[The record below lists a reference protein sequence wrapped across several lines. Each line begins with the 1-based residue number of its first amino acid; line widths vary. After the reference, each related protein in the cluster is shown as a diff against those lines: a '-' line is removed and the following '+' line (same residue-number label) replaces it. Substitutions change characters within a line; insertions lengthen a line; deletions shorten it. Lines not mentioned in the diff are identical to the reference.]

1 MTRWANYPIP
11 QAEIRIPQSVDNGGG
26 GGLYFGSRFNSNT
39 SPAGRNPFMARFSL
53 IPREEQYFA
62 LFRQMTSH
70 IYDAA
75 SQLAEMLA
83 DKQENF
89 IDHLRKIKA
98 IEHTCDELTHSIST
112 KLNSSF
118 ITPFDR
124 EDIYLLSGALDDI
137 VDLIDDAARALVMYN
152 VRETTDFARQFGDVL
167 QRMAVQL
174 HEVVSTLERP
184 AGIAPRLVE
193 IHRLENEGDD
203 LYHEAIGELF
213 RGTPDPLRV
222 IRWKDVY
229 DKLEAAVDRCE
240 QAANI
245 IESVIIKHA

>member
-1 MTRWANYPIP
+1 
-11 QAEIRIPQSVDNGGG
+11 
-26 GGLYFGSRFNSNT
+26 
-39 SPAGRNPFMARFSL
+39 MARFSL
-53 IPREEQYFA
+53 IPKEEQYFG

-75 SQLAEMLA
+75 SKLAEMLA
-83 DKQENF
+83 GPTADFRK
-89 IDHLRKIKA
+89 HLDSIKD
-98 IEHTCDELTHSIST
+98 IEHQCDELTHSISK
-112 KLNSSF
+112 KLNTSF

-152 VRETTDFARQFGDVL
+152 VRETTDYARQFGDVI

-184 AGIAPRLVE
+184 AGISPRLVE

-203 LYHEAIGELF
+203 LYHEAIADLF
-213 RGTPDPLRV
+213 QGTPDPIRV
-222 IRWKDVY
+222 IRWKDIY
-229 DKLEAAVDRCE
+229 DKLEATVDRCE

-245 IESVIIKHA
+245 IETIIIKHA

>member
-1 MTRWANYPIP
+1 
-11 QAEIRIPQSVDNGGG
+11 
-26 GGLYFGSRFNSNT
+26 
-39 SPAGRNPFMARFSL
+39 MARFSL
-53 IPREEQYFA
+53 IPKEEQYFN

-75 SQLAEMLA
+75 SGLAEMLA
-83 DKQENF
+83 DKQESF
-89 IDHLRKIKA
+89 PQHLKKIKA
-98 IEHTCDELTHSIST
+98 IEHECDELTHSIST
-112 KLNSSF
+112 KLNTSF

-124 EDIYLLSGALDDI
+124 EDIYMLSGALDDI
-137 VDLIDDAARALVMYN
+137 VDLIDDAARAVVMYN
-152 VRETTDFARQFGDVL
+152 VRETTDFARQFGDVI

-184 AGIAPRLVE
+184 AGISPRLVE

-203 LYHEAIGELF
+203 LYHEAIGDLF
-213 RGTPDPLRV
+213 QGTPDPIRV
-222 IRWKDVY
+222 IRWKDIY

-245 IESVIIKHA
+245 IETVIIKHA

>member
-1 MTRWANYPIP
+1 
-11 QAEIRIPQSVDNGGG
+11 
-26 GGLYFGSRFNSNT
+26 
-39 SPAGRNPFMARFSL
+39 MARFSL
-53 IPREEQYFA
+53 IPKEEQYFV

-75 SQLAEMLA
+75 TGLAEMLA
-83 DKQENF
+83 DKQETF
-89 IDHLRKIKA
+89 PAHLKKIKA
-98 IEHTCDELTHSIST
+98 IEHACDELTHSISK
-112 KLNSSF
+112 KLNTSF

-124 EDIYLLSGALDDI
+124 EDIYMLSGALDDI

-152 VRETTDFARQFGDVL
+152 VREATDYARQFGDVL

-203 LYHEAIGELF
+203 LYHEAIGDLF
-213 RGTPDPLRV
+213 RDTPDPLRV
-222 IRWKDVY
+222 IRWKDIY
-229 DKLEAAVDRCE
+229 DKLEGAVDRCE

-245 IESVIIKHA
+245 IESVIIKHV

>member
-1 MTRWANYPIP
+1 
-11 QAEIRIPQSVDNGGG
+11 
-26 GGLYFGSRFNSNT
+26 
-39 SPAGRNPFMARFSL
+39 MARFSL
-53 IPREEQYFA
+53 IPKEEQYFG

-75 SQLAEMLA
+75 SKLAEMLA
-83 DKQENF
+83 GKPADFQT
-89 IDHLRKIKA
+89 HLDSIKA
-98 IEHTCDELTHSIST
+98 IEHQCDELTHSISK

-124 EDIYLLSGALDDI
+124 EDIYMLSGALDDI
-137 VDLIDDAARALVMYN
+137 VDLIDDAARAVVMYN
-152 VRETTDFARQFGDVL
+152 VRETTDYARQFGDVI

-203 LYHEAIGELF
+203 LYHEAIGDLF
-213 RGTPDPLRV
+213 RDTPDALRV
-222 IRWKDVY
+222 IRWKDIY

-245 IESVIIKHA
+245 IETVIIKHA

>member
-1 MTRWANYPIP
+1 
-11 QAEIRIPQSVDNGGG
+11 
-26 GGLYFGSRFNSNT
+26 
-39 SPAGRNPFMARFSL
+39 MARFSL
-53 IPREEQYFA
+53 IPKEEQYFV

-70 IYDAA
+70 IFDAA
-75 SQLAEMLA
+75 SRLVEML
-83 DKQENF
+83 DGKPEDF
-89 IDHLRKIKA
+89 RKHLDSIKA
-98 IEHTCDELTHSIST
+98 IEHQCDELTHSIST

-124 EDIYLLSGALDDI
+124 EDIYMLSGALDDI
-137 VDLIDDAARALVMYN
+137 VDLIDDAARTFIMYN
-152 VRETTDFARQFGDVL
+152 VRETTDYARQFGDVI

-184 AGIAPRLVE
+184 AGISSRLVE

-203 LYHEAIGELF
+203 LYHEAIGDLF
-213 RGTPDPLRV
+213 QGTPDPIRV
-222 IRWKDVY
+222 IRWKDIY

-245 IESVIIKHA
+245 IETVIIKHA

>member
-1 MTRWANYPIP
+1 
-11 QAEIRIPQSVDNGGG
+11 
-26 GGLYFGSRFNSNT
+26 
-39 SPAGRNPFMARFSL
+39 MARFSL
-53 IPREEQYFA
+53 IPKEEQYFA

-75 SQLAEMLA
+75 TKLAEMLA
-83 DKQENF
+83 GKPSEFQT
-89 IDHLRKIKA
+89 HLESIKA
-98 IEHTCDELTHSIST
+98 IEHQCDELTHSISK
-112 KLNSSF
+112 KLNTSF

-124 EDIYLLSGALDDI
+124 EDIYMLSGALDDI
-137 VDLIDDAARALVMYN
+137 VDLIDDAARAVVMYN
-152 VRETTDFARQFGDVL
+152 VRETTDYARQFGDVI

-203 LYHEAIGELF
+203 LYHEAIGDLF
-213 RGTPDPLRV
+213 QGEPDAIRV
-222 IRWKDVY
+222 IRWKDIY

-245 IESVIIKHA
+245 IETVIIKHA

>member
-1 MTRWANYPIP
+1 
-11 QAEIRIPQSVDNGGG
+11 
-26 GGLYFGSRFNSNT
+26 
-39 SPAGRNPFMARFSL
+39 MARFSL
-53 IPREEQYFA
+53 IPKEEQYFA

-75 SQLAEMLA
+75 SKLAEMLA
-83 DKQENF
+83 GKAEDFQSRLDN
-89 IDHLRKIKA
+89 IKA
-98 IEHTCDELTHSIST
+98 IEHACDELTHSISK
-112 KLNSSF
+112 KLNTSF

-124 EDIYLLSGALDDI
+124 EDIYMLSGALDDI
-137 VDLIDDAARALVMYN
+137 VDLIDDAARAVVMYN
-152 VRETTDFARQFGDVL
+152 VRETTDFARQFGDVI

-203 LYHEAIGELF
+203 LYHEAIGDLF
-213 RGTPDPLRV
+213 QGTPDPIRV
-222 IRWKDVY
+222 IRWKDIY

-245 IESVIIKHA
+245 IETVIIKHA

>member
-1 MTRWANYPIP
+1 M
-11 QAEIRIPQSVDNGGG
+11 G
-26 GGLYFGSRFNSNT
+26 
-39 SPAGRNPFMARFSL
+39 RFSL
-53 IPREEQYFA
+53 IPKEEQYFA

-75 SQLAEMLA
+75 SKLKEMLD
-83 DKQENF
+83 DKQGDF
-89 IDHLRKIKA
+89 PAHLRQIKA
-98 IEHTCDELTHSIST
+98 IEHACDELTHSISK

-124 EDIYLLSGALDDI
+124 EDIYMLSGALDDI
-137 VDLIDDAARALVMYN
+137 VDLIDDSARAIVMYN
-152 VRETTDFARQFGDVL
+152 VRETTDYARQFGDVI

-184 AGIAPRLVE
+184 AGISDRLVE

-213 RGTPDPLRV
+213 SGTPDALRV
-222 IRWKDVY
+222 IRWKDIY
-229 DKLEAAVDRCE
+229 DKLETAVDRCE

>member
-1 MTRWANYPIP
+1 
-11 QAEIRIPQSVDNGGG
+11 
-26 GGLYFGSRFNSNT
+26 
-39 SPAGRNPFMARFSL
+39 MARFSL
-53 IPREEQYFA
+53 IPKEEQYFG

-75 SQLAEMLA
+75 SKLAEMLGGKQA
-83 DKQENF
+83 DFKT
-89 IDHLRKIKA
+89 HLDSIKA
-98 IEHTCDELTHSIST
+98 IEHQCDELTHSISK

-124 EDIYLLSGALDDI
+124 EDIYMLSGALDDI
-137 VDLIDDAARALVMYN
+137 VDLIDDAARAVVMYN
-152 VRETTDFARQFGDVL
+152 VRETTDYARQFGDVI

-203 LYHEAIGELF
+203 LYHEAIGDLF
-213 RGTPDPLRV
+213 QGTPDAIRI
-222 IRWKDVY
+222 IRWKDIY

-245 IESVIIKHA
+245 IETVIIKHA

>member
-1 MTRWANYPIP
+1 
-11 QAEIRIPQSVDNGGG
+11 
-26 GGLYFGSRFNSNT
+26 
-39 SPAGRNPFMARFSL
+39 MARFSL
-53 IPREEQYFA
+53 IPKEEQYFA

-70 IYDAA
+70 IFDAA
-75 SQLAEMLA
+75 SRLVEML
-83 DKQENF
+83 DGKPEDF
-89 IDHLRKIKA
+89 RKHLDNIKA
-98 IEHTCDELTHSIST
+98 IEHQCDELTHSIST

-137 VDLIDDAARALVMYN
+137 VDLIDDSARVFVMYN
-152 VRETTDFARQFGDVL
+152 VRETTDYARQFGDVI

-184 AGIAPRLVE
+184 AGISSRLVE

-203 LYHEAIGELF
+203 LYHEAIGDLF
-213 RGTPDPLRV
+213 QGTPDPIRV
-222 IRWKDVY
+222 IRWKDIY
-229 DKLEAAVDRCE
+229 DKLESTVDRCE

-245 IESVIIKHA
+245 IETVIIKHA

>member
-1 MTRWANYPIP
+1 
-11 QAEIRIPQSVDNGGG
+11 
-26 GGLYFGSRFNSNT
+26 
-39 SPAGRNPFMARFSL
+39 MARFSL

-75 SQLAEMLA
+75 SKLAEMLA
-83 DKQENF
+83 GKQGDF
-89 IDHLRKIKA
+89 KTHLESIKA
-98 IEHTCDELTHSIST
+98 IEHQCDELTHSISK

-137 VDLIDDAARALVMYN
+137 VDLIDDAARAVVMYN
-152 VRETTDFARQFGDVL
+152 VRETTDYARQFGDVI

-184 AGIAPRLVE
+184 AGINPRLVE

-213 RGTPDPLRV
+213 QGTPEPLRV
-222 IRWKDVY
+222 IRWKDIY

>member
-1 MTRWANYPIP
+1 M
-11 QAEIRIPQSVDNGGG
+11 G
-26 GGLYFGSRFNSNT
+26 
-39 SPAGRNPFMARFSL
+39 RFSL
-53 IPREEQYFA
+53 IPKEEQYFG

-75 SQLAEMLA
+75 SKLKEMLD
-83 DKQENF
+83 DKQGDF
-89 IDHLRKIKA
+89 PAHLRQIKA
-98 IEHTCDELTHSIST
+98 IEHACDELTHSISK

-124 EDIYLLSGALDDI
+124 EDIYMLSGALDDI
-137 VDLIDDAARALVMYN
+137 VDLIDDSARAIVMYN
-152 VRETTDFARQFGDVL
+152 VQETTDYARQFGDII

-184 AGIAPRLVE
+184 AGISDRLVE

-213 RGTPDPLRV
+213 SGTPDALRV
-222 IRWKDVY
+222 IRWKDIY
-229 DKLEAAVDRCE
+229 DKLETAVDRCE

>member
-1 MTRWANYPIP
+1 
-11 QAEIRIPQSVDNGGG
+11 
-26 GGLYFGSRFNSNT
+26 
-39 SPAGRNPFMARFSL
+39 MARFSL
-53 IPREEQYFA
+53 IPKEEQYFG

-75 SQLAEMLA
+75 SKLAEMLA
-83 DKQENF
+83 GKATEFQA
-89 IDHLRKIKA
+89 HLESIKA
-98 IEHTCDELTHSIST
+98 IEHQCDELTHSISK

-124 EDIYLLSGALDDI
+124 EDIYMLSGALDDI
-137 VDLIDDAARALVMYN
+137 VDLIDDAARAVVMYN
-152 VRETTDFARQFGDVL
+152 VRETTDFARQFGDVI

-203 LYHEAIGELF
+203 LYHEAIGDLF
-213 RGTPDPLRV
+213 RDTPDPLRV
-222 IRWKDVY
+222 IRWKDIY

-245 IESVIIKHA
+245 IETVIIKHA

>member
-1 MTRWANYPIP
+1 
-11 QAEIRIPQSVDNGGG
+11 
-26 GGLYFGSRFNSNT
+26 
-39 SPAGRNPFMARFSL
+39 MARFSL
-53 IPREEQYFA
+53 IPKEEQYFA

-75 SQLAEMLA
+75 SKLAEMLA
-83 DKQENF
+83 GNATEFQK
-89 IDHLRKIKA
+89 HLESIKA
-98 IEHTCDELTHSIST
+98 IEHQCDELTHSISK

-124 EDIYLLSGALDDI
+124 EDIYMLSGALDDI
-137 VDLIDDAARALVMYN
+137 VDLIDDSARVFVMYN
-152 VRETTDFARQFGDVL
+152 VRETTDYARQFGDVI

-203 LYHEAIGELF
+203 LYHEAIGDLF
-213 RGTPDPLRV
+213 QGTPDPIRV
-222 IRWKDVY
+222 IRWKDIY

-245 IESVIIKHA
+245 IETVIIKHA

>member
-1 MTRWANYPIP
+1 
-11 QAEIRIPQSVDNGGG
+11 
-26 GGLYFGSRFNSNT
+26 
-39 SPAGRNPFMARFSL
+39 MARFSL
-53 IPREEQYFA
+53 IPKEEQYFL

-75 SQLAEMLA
+75 SKLAEMLA
-83 DKQENF
+83 GNPADFQT
-89 IDHLRKIKA
+89 HLDSIKA
-98 IEHTCDELTHSIST
+98 IEHQCDELTHSISK

-124 EDIYLLSGALDDI
+124 EDIYMLSGALDDI
-137 VDLIDDAARALVMYN
+137 VDLIDDSARAVVMYN
-152 VRETTDFARQFGDVL
+152 VRETTDFARQFGDVI

-184 AGIAPRLVE
+184 AGISPRLVE

-203 LYHEAIGELF
+203 LYHEAIGDLF
-213 RGTPDPLRV
+213 QGTPDPIRV
-222 IRWKDVY
+222 IRWKDIY
-229 DKLEAAVDRCE
+229 DKLEEAVDRCE

>member
-1 MTRWANYPIP
+1 M
-11 QAEIRIPQSVDNGGG
+11 G
-26 GGLYFGSRFNSNT
+26 
-39 SPAGRNPFMARFSL
+39 RFSL
-53 IPREEQYFA
+53 IPKEEQYFG

-75 SQLAEMLA
+75 SKLKEMLD
-83 DKQENF
+83 DKQGDF
-89 IDHLRKIKA
+89 PAHLRQIKA
-98 IEHTCDELTHSIST
+98 IEHACDELTHSISK
-112 KLNSSF
+112 KLNTSF

-124 EDIYLLSGALDDI
+124 EDIYMLSGALDDI
-137 VDLIDDAARALVMYN
+137 VDLIDDSARAIVMYN
-152 VRETTDFARQFGDVL
+152 VKETTDYARQFGDVI

-184 AGIAPRLVE
+184 GGISDRLVE

-213 RGTPDPLRV
+213 SGTPDALRV
-222 IRWKDVY
+222 IRWKDIY
-229 DKLEAAVDRCE
+229 DKLEEAVDRCE

-245 IESVIIKHA
+245 IETVIIKHA

>member
-1 MTRWANYPIP
+1 
-11 QAEIRIPQSVDNGGG
+11 
-26 GGLYFGSRFNSNT
+26 
-39 SPAGRNPFMARFSL
+39 MARFSL
-53 IPREEQYFA
+53 IPKEEQYFA
-62 LFRQMTSH
+62 LFREMTSH

-75 SQLAEMLA
+75 TALSVMLA
-83 DKQENF
+83 AKQEEF
-89 IDHLRKIKA
+89 PAHLKKIKD
-98 IEHTCDELTHSIST
+98 IEHACDELTHSISK

-137 VDLIDDAARALVMYN
+137 VDLIDDAARAVVMYN
-152 VRETTDFARQFGDVL
+152 VREGTDFARQFGDVL

-203 LYHEAIGELF
+203 LYHEAIGDLF
-213 RGTPDPLRV
+213 RDTPDPLRV
-222 IRWKDVY
+222 IRWKDIY
-229 DKLEAAVDRCE
+229 DKLEGAVDRCE

-245 IESVIIKHA
+245 IESVIIKHV

>member
-1 MTRWANYPIP
+1 
-11 QAEIRIPQSVDNGGG
+11 
-26 GGLYFGSRFNSNT
+26 
-39 SPAGRNPFMARFSL
+39 MARFSF
-53 IPREEQYFA
+53 IPKEEQYFN

-75 SQLAEMLA
+75 SKLAEMLA
-83 DKQENF
+83 GQPDNF
-89 IDHLRKIKA
+89 QTHLDSIKA
-98 IEHTCDELTHSIST
+98 IEHQCDELTHSISK

-124 EDIYLLSGALDDI
+124 EDIYMLSGALDDI
-137 VDLIDDAARALVMYN
+137 VDLIDDSARAVVMYN
-152 VRETTDFARQFGDVL
+152 VRETTDYARQFGDVI

-203 LYHEAIGELF
+203 LYHEAIGDLF
-213 RGTPDPLRV
+213 QGTPDPIRV
-222 IRWKDVY
+222 IRWKDIY

-245 IESVIIKHA
+245 IESIIIKHA

>member
-1 MTRWANYPIP
+1 
-11 QAEIRIPQSVDNGGG
+11 
-26 GGLYFGSRFNSNT
+26 
-39 SPAGRNPFMARFSL
+39 MARFSL
-53 IPREEQYFA
+53 IPKEEQYFG

-75 SQLAEMLA
+75 SRLAEMLA
-83 DKQENF
+83 DKHGDF
-89 IDHLRKIKA
+89 PAHLKRIKD
-98 IEHTCDELTHSIST
+98 IEHACDELTHSISK
-112 KLNSSF
+112 KLNTSF

-137 VDLIDDAARALVMYN
+137 VDLIDDAARAIVMYN
-152 VRETTDFARQFGDVL
+152 VRETTDFARQFGDVI

-203 LYHEAIGELF
+203 LYHEAIGDLF
-213 RGTPDPLRV
+213 RGDPEPLRV
-222 IRWKDVY
+222 IRWKDIY
-229 DKLEAAVDRCE
+229 DKLEATVDRCE

-245 IESVIIKHA
+245 IESVIIKHV

>member
-1 MTRWANYPIP
+1 
-11 QAEIRIPQSVDNGGG
+11 
-26 GGLYFGSRFNSNT
+26 
-39 SPAGRNPFMARFSL
+39 MARFSL
-53 IPREEQYFA
+53 IPKEEQYFA

-75 SQLAEMLA
+75 SKLKEMLD
-83 DKQENF
+83 DKQGDF
-89 IDHLRKIKA
+89 PAHLRQIKA
-98 IEHTCDELTHSIST
+98 IEHQCDELTHSISK

-124 EDIYLLSGALDDI
+124 EDIYMLSGALDDI
-137 VDLIDDAARALVMYN
+137 VDLIDDAARAIVMYN
-152 VRETTDFARQFGDVL
+152 VRETTDYARQFGDVI

-184 AGIAPRLVE
+184 AGINERLVE

-213 RGTPDPLRV
+213 RDTPDPLRV
-222 IRWKDVY
+222 IRWKDIY
-229 DKLEAAVDRCE
+229 DKLEASVDRCE

-245 IESVIIKHA
+245 IETVIIKHA

>member
-1 MTRWANYPIP
+1 
-11 QAEIRIPQSVDNGGG
+11 
-26 GGLYFGSRFNSNT
+26 
-39 SPAGRNPFMARFSL
+39 MARFSL
-53 IPREEQYFA
+53 IPKEEQYFA

-75 SQLAEMLA
+75 TGLAEMLA
-83 DKQENF
+83 DKQESF
-89 IDHLRKIKA
+89 PEHLRKIKA
-98 IEHTCDELTHSIST
+98 IEHACDELTHSISK
-112 KLNSSF
+112 KLNTSF

-152 VRETTDFARQFGDVL
+152 VREATGYARQFGDVL

-213 RGTPDPLRV
+213 SGTPEPLRV
-222 IRWKDVY
+222 IRWKDIY
-229 DKLEAAVDRCE
+229 DKLEGAVDRCE

-245 IESVIIKHA
+245 IESVIIKHV

>member
-1 MTRWANYPIP
+1 
-11 QAEIRIPQSVDNGGG
+11 
-26 GGLYFGSRFNSNT
+26 
-39 SPAGRNPFMARFSL
+39 MARFSL
-53 IPREEQYFA
+53 IPKEEQYFA

-75 SQLAEMLA
+75 SKLAEMLA
-83 DKQENF
+83 GDPADFKT
-89 IDHLRKIKA
+89 HLDSIKA
-98 IEHTCDELTHSIST
+98 IEHTCDELTHSISK
-112 KLNSSF
+112 KLNTSF

-124 EDIYLLSGALDDI
+124 EDIYMLSGALDDI
-137 VDLIDDAARALVMYN
+137 VDLIDDAARAVVMYN
-152 VRETTDFARQFGDVL
+152 VRETTDYARQFGDVI

-203 LYHEAIGELF
+203 LYHEAIGDLF
-213 RGTPDPLRV
+213 QGTPDPIRV
-222 IRWKDVY
+222 IRWKDIY
-229 DKLEAAVDRCE
+229 DKLEASVDRCE

-245 IESVIIKHA
+245 IETVIIKHA